1 MNTIKEVS
9 SITSEHF
16 HNEIVR
22 SSQPVVIRGLVNDW
36 PMVQAA
42 KKSNLAFCDYVKR
55 FDRGLNLDTMTGPA
69 SIKGRIFYN
78 SDLSGLN
85 SRMGQSKL
93 GPSLDYILEHAKD
106 DPAPLLAMQSV
117 IISQYLPGL
126 QLENKLH
133 LLPDAI
139 SPRIWIGGKAI
150 VAAHYDAAENIAC
163 CAAGKRKFTLF
174 PPEQIANLY
183 IGPLELTPAGA
194 TISMVDLENPDFEKY
209 PNFQHALNAAQQA
222 VLEPGDAIYIPYLW
236 WHNVQ
241 ALDELNVLINYWW
254 GEPEEERIDPR
265 NALYHAMMTIRF
277 LPPHYREHW
286 KHMFDHYVFHKNGDP
301 GEHLPEERQGILSRT
316 KPIAMIKKM
325 RLALAKAL
333 SRT

>member
-277 LPPHYREHW
+277 LPPRYREHW

>member
-16 HNEIVR
+16 RNEIVR

-42 KKSNLAFCDYVKR
+42 KKSNLAFCDYLKR

-93 GPSLDYILEHAKD
+93 GPSLDYIIEHAKD

-117 IISQYLPGL
+117 VISQYLPGL

-163 CAAGKRKFTLF
+163 CVAGKRKFTLF

-301 GEHLPEERQGILSRT
+301 GEHLPEERLGILSRT